1 MCEKKNRILEHMN
14 PIEAFIKQTYE
25 NQIKNKPTFDEN
37 MQKQIERELQRLVD
51 EANAKK
57 NSAD

>member
-1 MCEKKNRILEHMN
+1 MN

-37 MQKQIERELQRLVD
+37 MQKQIERELQRLVE